1 MDMQLF
7 HQLQLVFVLGPILGL
22 LLVGFFV
29 SLQSEAVSLTS
40 VQGVKLFLGHLS
52 RVLIRVFG
60 YIAGLLAVQQ
70 LVGFPIGLAW

>member
-7 HQLQLVFVLGPILGL
+7 RHLQVVFVLGPILGL
-22 LLVGFFV
+22 LLVGFLV
-29 SLQSEAVSLTS
+29 SLRSETVSLS
-40 VQGVKLFLGHLS
+40 SPRGIKLFLGHLS

-60 YIAGLLAVQQ
+60 YVAGLLAVQH